1 MVGAV
6 FDGGIVGMIKQKD
19 FQSFNIKNGVQ
30 VLMDNGDVATIRDEL
45 DGWGI
50 HITRP
55 DLTHFMHE
63 RQRSKHVVTCLIYAY
78 PDTDI

>member
-1 MVGAV
+1 VGE
-6 FDGGIVGMIKQKD
+6 GGLQSEQVGKEKGDGMIRQKD
-19 FQSFNIKNGVQ
+19 FQSFNIK
-30 VLMDNGDVATIRDEL
+30 NGDVATIRDEL
-45 DGWGI
+45 DGWAI

-63 RQRSKHVVTCLIYAY
+63 RQRSKHIITCLIYVY